1 MLSRSQHAARSL
13 LARSTTL
20 RSVTASAVPCT
31 AVAAL
36 PRCAAVNAAAAHLAK
51 APQRSFRSSRACLSS
66 AVDADAD
73 AEPVRP
79 ALTSFS
85 ADEEALAAAVG
96 QFAREVV
103 GPRVRHMDE
112 EGCLDPLLLQQMFN
126 QGVRWVIESNERSI
140 CLYMQPDV
148 RRRLGSLRMLGPVSL
163 HLYLYS
169 RVS

>member
-13 LARSTTL
+13 LARSVAL
-20 RSVTASAVPCT
+20 RSATASVVPSA

-36 PRCAAVNAAAAHLAK
+36 PRCAALNAAAAAAHLAK
-51 APQRSFRSSRACLSS
+51 APQRSFRSSRASLSS
-66 AVDADAD
+66 AVDADGD

-126 QGVRWVIESNERSI
+126 QGVRCFIE
-140 CLYMQPDV
+140 LK
-148 RRRLGSLRMLGPVSL
+148 
-163 HLYLYS
+163 
-169 RVS
+169 